1 MRATTLGSTILT
13 LVVGLSSLGHG
24 FAFHSGI
31 QRKSTLRRA
40 PTIVDDS
47 SRPYSMATVI
57 DAPTRERVDRS
68 TRRTGDG
75 GDPLGEKEDNFQG
88 ELRKQ
93 GPLEW
98 LEDEAEPRD
107 MDDPFHI
114 LLLQQTFEKPKI
126 TVPYV
131 AASLEYVLDMPIDE
145 ATELSQFSHDHG
157 MSCLGVW
164 PREEC
169 LKLGRQLQVRDIV
182 CRVVPYVEGGQRGWQ
197 AKETSGAGGM
207 SNSEV

>member
-1 MRATTLGSTILT
+1 MRTATLSTSIIA
-13 LVVGLSSLGHG
+13 LVVGLNSLDLSFG
-24 FAFHSGI
+24 FHSSFQQKI
-31 QRKSTLRRA
+31 TFRRT
-40 PTIVDDS
+40 PTTVADIG
-47 SRPYSMATVI
+47 RPYSMSTVI
-57 DAPTRERVDRS
+57 DAPTRERVDR
-68 TRRTGDG
+68 RTDG
-75 GDPLGEKEDNFQG
+75 GGDLLGDREENYQD

-107 MDDPFHI
+107 MEDPFHI

-131 AASLEYVLDMPIDE
+131 ASSLEYVLGMPIDE

-169 LKLGRQLQVRDIV
+169 LTLGRQLQVRDIV
-182 CRVVPYVEGGQRGWQ
+182 CRIVPYVDGGQRAWQ
-197 AKETSGAGGM
+197 AKETAGSGGV
-207 SNSEV
+207 SNFEV